1 MTVYLVNYSMKFYLS
16 ILLLLLSGICFS
28 QEGYLRGTVSDDNGM
43 EMSFVSVFEE
53 ETGLGTFTDSS
64 GFYELSS

>member
-1 MTVYLVNYSMKFYLS
+1 MSLYQLNSLTKIFLTVF
-16 ILLLLLSGICFS
+16 LLLLSGICFS

-53 ETGLGTFTDSS
+53 ETGLSTFTDSS
-64 GFYELSS
+64 GFY